1 VEPGEAL
8 VASGIPTVAPPDLE
22 AGVLSTAI
30 WRHGCLR
37 VDGLIPH
44 ERVDLLVGG
53 IDRAIEARDRHA
65 GGAPVAETTP
75 WYEPFVPSDGY
86 VVGPKRRWVRDAGGV
101 WAADSPR
108 LLFDLIDTLDDVG
121 LPQVISEYFGERP
134 AMSVNKCTLRRVGRT
149 EASPNWH
156 QDGAFL
162 GDGIRSIDVWIS
174 LSTCGVDAPGLD
186 VVPRRLDRVVET
198 GTGGAVFD
206 WAVGRAVVEEV
217 AGATG
222 VVRPTFEPGD
232 VLLFDEMLLHNTAVE
247 DSMTRERYAVEAWFF
262 APSVYPD
269 SQIPLA
275 Y

>member
-1 VEPGEAL
+1 
-8 VASGIPTVAPPDLE
+8 
-22 AGVLSTAI
+22 
-30 WRHGCLR
+30 
-37 VDGLIPH
+37 
-44 ERVDLLVGG
+44 
-53 IDRAIEARDRHA
+53 
-65 GGAPVAETTP
+65 
-75 WYEPFVPSDGY
+75 
-86 VVGPKRRWVRDAGGV
+86 VRDAGGV

-121 LPQVISEYFGERP
+121 LPQVISEYFEERP